1 MSQEK
6 STVVTSNID
15 ALEIGDLEYGVG
27 PSGSS
32 EAVVGLPCFGIGG
45 VILLLKAS

>member
-6 STVVTSNID
+6 CTAVTSNID
-15 ALEIGDLEYGVG
+15 TLEIGDLEYGVG

-32 EAVVGLPCFGIGG
+32 EAVVGLACFGIAG
-45 VILLLKAS
+45 VVLLLKAL